1 MYKQC
6 VYILHRVIIPIT
18 SPQSRKWDSC
28 LASKAIIEIKEGEEG
43 EKRALEAMR
52 RKLNRATM
60 RSFHENCQAYFG
72 IGPIRMA

>member
-6 VYILHRVIIPIT
+6 VYILHRVIIPNHLT
-18 SPQSRKWDSC
+18 PSRKWDSC

-43 EKRALEAMR
+43 EERALAMP
-52 RKLNRATM
+52 RKLNRAPM